1 MRKILLTPVIL
12 LLCLSGYSQLNN
24 SWIDY
29 SKTYYK
35 FKLNKDTLCRITQ
48 PQLAALGLGSV
59 PAQNFQLWRNGKEVR
74 LFTSVASGVMGAG
87 DYIEF
92 WGEMNDG
99 KPDKA
104 LYRNPDFQLSDRYNL
119 NTDTVAYFLTV
130 NPAGNSL
137 RYAASV
143 NNTAGNSLPAD
154 AYFMRRVEMNYH
166 QQVNRGYAA
175 VLPEYVYSSSYDIG
189 EGWSTTDIAPG
200 YDLFLGISGLNVYTS
215 GPANSVMFTVSAAG
229 NAPFTREL
237 IARIWTTP
245 VLGSGSAAGVNPMP
259 FFTYHKDTV
268 RNLPLSILLNP
279 DNVPIFVGTNSTNAN
294 DHIIV
299 SAVTLTYPATF
310 NFNGQKNF
318 YFELKPS
325 AVGNYLVITNFNS
338 NGIPPALYDYNN
350 GRRYLGDIST
360 PGQVKFALPAS
371 SDPVRKFNLVSQDPS
386 NINVLTNIGAGKTFT
401 NYALAANQGDYMIV
415 SHPVLYNDGNGVNNV
430 DLYRQYRSSAVGG
443 GYNAKVYDIN
453 DLTDQFGFGINRHP
467 SSIRDFIRF
476 ADQNFTVKPK
486 YLFIIGRAM
495 SYLDYAATQSLGPA
509 ADQLNLIPTFGW
521 PASDALLVS
530 KPGWVVPLVP
540 VGRIGAINGTEVGYY
555 LNKVKQYEQ
564 VQQSPVQTIAMKGW
578 MKNFLHTT
586 GPADTIERDEFRGYM
601 DSYKALIQDTFYGG
615 HVETFEK
622 TSIAAIE
629 QQQSQRISDMF
640 QNGLGGV
647 NYFGHSSA
655 NELAINLNYPE
666 TYNNTGKYPF
676 VSVSGCT
683 VGNFYTYN
691 VNRPGGYA
699 GMSLSEKYVLGNN
712 KGSVAFIGS
721 SHFGIAPFLNY
732 FNSSFIDNYTRAMYE
747 NTIGNQMKN
756 TLTALGSDSAN
767 LDYYTRIHLEELN
780 LHGDPAL
787 KINSFHKPDYV
798 IEDQL
803 VKFTPS
809 IITVANG
816 TYNVDIKMMNI
827 GKAIRDSINVSVKQK
842 LPDGTIRIIYN
853 HKIRATYYMD
863 SLNFNVPINPIT
875 DKGLNQLIVEVE
887 DEHRIDE
894 LSETNNLLVK
904 DFYIFEDDLR
914 PVSPYNF
921 SIVNQQNITY
931 YASTANPLLSQRQY
945 VMEVDTTEL
954 FNSPFK
960 KTYNSSGTGGV
971 IEFKPTNLTFTDST
985 VYYWRTAVVPAG
997 TGQYIWNTSS
1007 FIYLSNSSAGSNQS
1021 HYYQHLKSTGSD
1033 ISIQPNRLW
1042 QFSTSS
1048 SAVKIKNGVFPTAAR
1063 DAQDFAVEVDGSNNI
1078 QSVCGVSAIIFNVF
1092 SPFGME
1098 PWINNINGA
1107 GFYGSDPV
1115 CGNPQSLST
1124 RRWNFQFNVLTRAKR
1139 DSAVAFMDL
1148 IPNGYYVTVR
1158 YTSGTVAST
1167 NTYAADWAADDP
1179 VNHKTLY
1186 DRLKAAGFTQI
1197 DSFNRPRAFNFIYKK
1212 NDNATFTPMFQFSE
1226 GLTDKIVLDAVCP
1239 VSKPSGTIVSP
1250 AFGPARSWSQF
1261 HWRGGRQETAAGDSI
1276 SFSIIGVTPSGTET
1290 TLYTIDSTIKDF
1302 NISAINASQ
1311 YPYLKLKM
1319 YNQDKVQGTPYQLRY
1334 WRLNYT
1340 PLPEG
1345 AVAPNILFSM
1355 KDTADQGEP
1364 INFKLAFKNI
1374 SAYNF
1379 DSLMKIS
1386 FVITDK
1392 SNQQHPITL
1401 PRGKILV
1408 AGDTLV
1414 VSYTIDTR
1422 NLPGANV
1429 LAVDVNPAN
1438 AQPEQYH
1445 FNNVLY
1451 KDFYVKADKYNP
1463 LLDVTFDG
1471 VHILNKDIVSSK
1483 PHILA
1488 SLKDESRFL
1497 ALSDTSLI
1505 KVQVRYPD
1513 GSLHNYSFG
1522 DTMRFTPANLATGHN
1537 TATIDFLPYFPQ
1549 DGEYELI
1556 VSGKDAAGNVAGALD
1571 YHVIF
1576 TVINKPMISNL
1587 LNYPNPFTT
1596 STAFV
1601 FKITGSE
1608 VPQNIR
1614 IQILTVTGKVVKEI
1628 TKDELGPLHVGTNIT
1643 EYKWDGTDMYGAKL
1657 ANGVY
1662 LYRVLTNLNGKSL
1675 DKYTSPDEQTDKYFT
1690 KGYGKMVLIR

>member
-1 MRKILLTPVIL
+1 MRKVIL
-12 LLCLSGYSQLNN
+12 LPLFLTLSFCAFAQLNN

-48 PQLAALGLGSV
+48 PQLSALGLGSV

-92 WGEMNDG
+92 WGERNDG
-99 KPDKA
+99 KTDKN
-104 LYRNPDFQLSDRYNL
+104 LYLDPSYQLNDRYSL
-119 NTDTVAYFLTV
+119 YSDTAVYFLTV
-130 NPAGNSL
+130 NPAGNNL
-137 RYAASV
+137 RYVATA

-154 AYFMRRVEMNYH
+154 AWFMRRVEENYRD
-166 QQVNRGYAA
+166 QLNKGYYEPQ
-175 VLPEYVYSSSYDIG
+175 PERIYSASYDKG
-189 EGWSTTDIAPG
+189 EGWTSN
-200 YDLFLGISGLNVYTS
+200 DLKVGNRLQKIFTNLNVYRS
-215 GPANSVMFTVSAAG
+215 GPLNNVMFTLDAAG
-229 NAPFTREL
+229 NTFGTRDL
-237 IARIWTTP
+237 QARISDQP
-245 VLGSGSAAGVNPMP
+245 VLGAGSAGGFNPLSNLEV
-259 FFTYHKDTV
+259 HHDTV
-268 RNLPLSILLNP
+268 RNLPLSLLP
-279 DNVPIFVGTNSTNAN
+279 GNSLAVDVLQQSAN
-294 DHIIV
+294 TEDLIV
-299 SAVTLTYPATF
+299 IGRLTVTYPASF
-310 NFNGQKNF
+310 NFNNEKNF
-318 YFELKPS
+318 YFELGPS
-325 AVGNYLVITNFNS
+325 ATGNFLVITNFNN

-360 PGQVKFALPAS
+360 AGQVKFALPAS
-371 SDPVRKFNLVSQDPS
+371 ADAVRKFNLVSQDPS
-386 NINVLTNIGAGKTFT
+386 NISLVNNIAAGKTFT
-401 NYALAANQGDYMIV
+401 NYAVPANQGDYVII
-415 SHPVLYNDGNGVNNV
+415 SNPVLFNDGNGVNNV
-430 DLYRQYRSSAVGG
+430 DLYRQYRSSATGG
-443 GYNAKVYDIN
+443 GYTARIYDIN
-453 DLTDQFGFGINRHP
+453 ELVDQYGFGIHKHP
-467 SSIRDFIRF
+467 TAIRDFIRF
-476 ADQNFTVKPK
+476 ASQYFAIKPK
-486 YLFIIGRAM
+486 YVLLIGRGLP
-495 SYLDYAATQSLGPA
+495 YYEYALSHTLTPA
-509 ADQLNLIPTFGW
+509 ADQLSLVPTFGW
-521 PASDALLVS
+521 PASDIKLACE
-530 KPGWVVPLVP
+530 PGQYTPLVP
-540 VGRIGAINGTEVGYY
+540 IGRIAAVNGKEIANY
-555 LNKVKQYEQ
+555 LSKVKEYEQ
-564 VQQSPVQTIAMKGW
+564 LQQSPVQTIAVKGW
-578 MKNFLHTT
+578 LKNCLYTS
-586 GPADTIERDEFRGYM
+586 GPSDLFERDLFRGFI
-601 DSYKALIQDTFYGG
+601 SNYKNRLEDTLFGG
-615 HVETFEK
+615 HVDFFEK
-622 TSIAAIE
+622 TSVSAVE
-629 QQQSQRISDMF
+629 QEQSQQITNLF
-640 QNGLGGV
+640 QGGLGYVG
-647 NYFGHSSA
+647 YFGHASA

-666 TYNNTGKYPF
+666 NYNNPGKYPF
-676 VSVSGCT
+676 MHINGCT
-683 VGNFYTYN
+683 VGNFFTLSETRPVDYN
-691 VNRPGGYA
+691 
-699 GMSLSEKYVLGNN
+699 GMSLSEKYILSDH
-712 KGSVAFIGS
+712 KGAIGFLADTHYGLTDDFDAYS
-721 SHFGIAPFLNY
+721 TYFLNY
-732 FNSSFIDNYTRAMYE
+732 ATNSMYGNTVGNIMKATLAAMVPNPAGLQYTTRLNVE
-747 NTIGNQMKN
+747 ET
-756 TLTALGSDSAN
+756 N
-767 LDYYTRIHLEELN
+767 LQ
-780 LHGDPAL
+780 GDPAIRL
-787 KINSFHKPDYV
+787 HAFAKPDYV

-803 VKFTPS
+803 VKFTPG
-809 IITVANG
+809 IITVASG
-816 TYNVDIKMMNI
+816 TYQIDVKMMNL
-827 GKAIRDSINVSVKQK
+827 GRAINDSINVSVKRK
-842 LPDGTIRIIYN
+842 RPDGSIQVLYDKRIRGI
-853 HKIRATYYMD
+853 HYMD
-863 SLNFNVPINPIT
+863 SLQFPNVSINPIT
-875 DKGLNQLIVEVE
+875 DKGLNQLIVELDDGHKV
-887 DEHRIDE
+887 DE

-904 DFYIFEDDLR
+904 DFYIFEDELR
-914 PVSPYNF
+914 PVWPYDY
-921 SIVNQQNITY
+921 SIVNKQGISFQ
-931 YASTANPLLSQRQY
+931 ASTANPLVDNRQY
-945 VMEVDTTEL
+945 VMEIDTSAL

-960 KTYNSSGTGGV
+960 KSYSITSPGGL
-971 IEFKPTNLTFTDST
+971 ISFTPASLVFADST
-985 VYYWRTAVVPAG
+985 VYYWRTAPVPQG
-997 TGQYIWNTSS
+997 SGNYIWNNAS
-1007 FIYLSNSSAGSNQS
+1007 FVYLSNSSEGANQS
-1021 HYYQHLKSTGSD
+1021 HYYQHLQSAGTD
-1033 ISIQPNRLW
+1033 ISLQPNRLW
-1042 QFSTSS
+1042 KYRQTTSD
-1048 SAVKIKNGVFPTAAR
+1048 VKLKNGVFPTAAR

-1078 QSVCGVSAIIFNVF
+1078 QSVCGVSAIIFNVLN
-1092 SPFGME
+1092 PYDGMA
-1098 PWINNINGA
+1098 PWENVTSGP
-1107 GFYGSDPV
+1107 GLYGSDVV
-1115 CGNPQSLST
+1115 CGIT

-1158 YTSGTVAST
+1158 YTSGTVPGN

-1212 NDNATFTPMFQFSE
+1212 NDNATFTPVWQFSE
-1226 GLTDKIVLDAVCP
+1226 GIFDKIVLDATCVTD
-1239 VSKPSGTIVSP
+1239 KTSGTIVSP

-1675 DKYTSPDEQTDKYFT
+1675 DKYSSRGEETDKYF
-1690 KGYGKMVLIR
+1690 KGGYGKMVLMR